1 MSFPG
6 SCFLFFT
13 IVIFPQ
19 AVSGQ
24 NLVPN
29 GSFEDYTVCPG
40 SYSEHA
46 DEFRVRHWRPLTTG
60 SPDYFNACSEGEA
73 AVPYNWA
80 GVSDPYDGYG
90 YAGIYTWMNLAKD
103 YREYLHCKL
112 IEPLVKDS
120 VYQVEFRYKL
130 SSYSK
135 YATDR
140 IGFLLSDSIK
150 RLSYD
155 RPLALKPTFSFVKDS
170 ALTAETGSWEIAIT
184 EYKAKGNEQFL
195 TIGNF
200 HDNEATGNY
209 HIRFR
214 PESQPMLVNSA
225 YYYVDDVRVSPKFMI
240 GHDDGDGIPPVFTG
254 EDPQLNTLYV
264 LKNIR
269 FEFNSYSLMPVSYA
283 DLDKVISY
291 LIANPEISV
300 RLSGHTD
307 AVGNDEYN
315 RLLSINRA
323 KSAAAYL
330 VSKGVDPWRVST
342 FGYGENNPLFSSE
355 TEEAHEINRRVE
367 IEFHR
372 PDR

>member
-1 MSFPG
+1 MDFRG
-6 SCFLFFT
+6 FIF
-13 IVIFPQ
+13 VIGVWMILLQ
-19 AVSGQ
+19 QVVAQ

-29 GSFEDYTVCPG
+29 GSFEEFSVCPG
-40 SYSEHA
+40 SYSRKPA
-46 DEFRVRHWRPLTTG
+46 EFRVKFWNPLTTG
-60 SPDYFNACSEGEA
+60 SPDYFNTCSEGEA

-80 GVSDPYDGYG
+80 GVSDAYDGYG

-112 IEPLVKDS
+112 SLPLVKDS
-120 VYQVEFRYKL
+120 LYVVEFRYKL

-140 IGFLLSDSIK
+140 IGLLLSDSIK
-150 RLSYD
+150 RFSND

-170 ALTAETGSWEIAIT
+170 ALTAETGSWEIAT
-184 EYKAKGNEQFL
+184 AEYKAKGNEQFL
-195 TIGNF
+195 NIGNF
-200 HDNEATGNY
+200 HNNADTGNY

-214 PESQPMLVNSA
+214 PESQPMPANSA
-225 YYYVDDVRVSPKFMI
+225 YYYIVDVKVTPKFSVA
-240 GHDDGDGIPPVFTG
+240 HEVGIPPVFTG
-254 EDPQLNTLYV
+254 EDTQLNTLYV

-269 FEFNSYSLMPVSYA
+269 FKFNSYSLMPVSYA
-283 DLDKVISY
+283 ELDKVTSY

-315 RLLSINRA
+315 RVLSINRA

-342 FGYGENNPLFSSE
+342 YGYGENNPLVSSE

-372 PDR
+372 P